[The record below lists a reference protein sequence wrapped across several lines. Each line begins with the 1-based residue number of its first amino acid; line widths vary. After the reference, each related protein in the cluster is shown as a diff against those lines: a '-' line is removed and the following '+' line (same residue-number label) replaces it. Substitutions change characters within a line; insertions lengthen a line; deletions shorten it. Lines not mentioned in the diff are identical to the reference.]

1 MHISGIFLSGDRFG
15 HLDTVQFSGLQ
26 EDIVYVLRT
35 MLSEYEPMT

>member
-1 MHISGIFLSGDRFG
+1 MRISGIFLSGDRFG
-15 HLDTVQFSGLQ
+15 HLGTVQFHGLQ